1 MDDLN
6 GTQPDQTADDEVADD
21 HAADELSADD
31 QAADNAEE
39 TEFATVASG
48 PTVEAAKVKALEQLR
63 KVVPYVSEVDVEFIV
78 LDEGGQG
85 GFLGMGKSHPR
96 VEAHLRPSSER
107 VDEGMPAA
115 REQLREFV
123 AHVTE
128 AMGLEV
134 HIDVSETPE
143 SIVADVAGDD
153 LGILIG
159 RHGQTID
166 ALQYLAAIV
175 VNGHRQ
181 SRRQIVIDAEGYR
194 ERRESSLTALA
205 DRTAQKVTRNATP
218 IELKPMT
225 AAERKIIHLR
235 LKDHPRV
242 ETVSEGV
249 EPYRKVIIS
258 LKRRSQ

>member
-1 MDDLN
+1 MDDLTGN
-6 GTQPDQTADDEVADD
+6 PSERTADEQTPADLAGEV
-21 HAADELSADD
+21 
-31 QAADNAEE
+31 EE

-48 PTVEAAKVKALEQLR
+48 PTIESAKAKALEQLR
-63 KVVPYVSEVDVEFIV
+63 KVVPYVSEVDVEFLV

-96 VEAHLRPSSER
+96 VEARLRPSGER

-123 AHVTE
+123 GRVTE

-134 HIDVSETPE
+134 HIDISETPE
-143 SIVADVAGDD
+143 SIAVDIAGDD

-194 ERRESSLTALA
+194 ERRESSLKALA
-205 DRTAQKVTRNATP
+205 DRTAQKVTRTSAP

-225 AAERKIIHLR
+225 SSERKIIHLHLR
-235 LKDHPRV
+235 DHPRV

-249 EPYRKVIIS
+249 EPYRKVIVS
-258 LKRRSQ
+258 PRRRG

>member
-1 MDDLN
+1 MDDLTGN
-6 GTQPDQTADDEVADD
+6 PSERTADEQTPADLAGEV
-21 HAADELSADD
+21 
-31 QAADNAEE
+31 EE

-48 PTVEAAKVKALEQLR
+48 PTIESAKAKALEQLR
-63 KVVPYVSEVDVEFIV
+63 KVVPYVSEVDVEFLV

-96 VEAHLRPSSER
+96 VEARLRPSGER

-123 AHVTE
+123 GRVTE

-134 HIDVSETPE
+134 HIDISETPE
-143 SIVADVAGDD
+143 SIVVDIAGDD

-194 ERRESSLTALA
+194 ERRESSLKALA
-205 DRTAQKVTRNATP
+205 DRTAQKVTRTSAP

-225 AAERKIIHLR
+225 SSERKIIHLHLR
-235 LKDHPRV
+235 DHPRV

-249 EPYRKVIIS
+249 EPYRKVIVS
-258 LKRRSQ
+258 PRRRGQ

>member
-1 MDDLN
+1 MDDLTGN
-6 GTQPDQTADDEVADD
+6 P
-21 HAADELSADD
+21 SD
-31 QAADNAEE
+31 QAAEEQVEEQATDVVEE

-48 PTVEAAKVKALEQLR
+48 PTIEAAKAKALDQLR
-63 KVVPYVSEVDVEFIV
+63 KVVPYVSEVDVEFSV

-96 VEAHLRPSSER
+96 VEAHLRPSGER
-107 VDEGMPAA
+107 VDEGLPAA
-115 REQLREFV
+115 REQLREFIG
-123 AHVTE
+123 HVTE

-134 HIDVSETPE
+134 HVDVSETPE
-143 SIVADVAGDD
+143 AIVADVAGDD
-153 LGILIG
+153 LGIFIG

-194 ERRESSLTALA
+194 ERRESSLKALA
-205 DRTAQKVTRNATP
+205 DRSAQKVARSSTP
-218 IELKPMT
+218 VELKPMT
-225 AAERKIIHLR
+225 AAERKIIHVH

-249 EPYRKVIIS
+249 EPYRKIIIS
-258 LKRRSQ
+258 PKRRSQ

>member
-6 GTQPDQTADDEVADD
+6 GTPPDQ
-21 HAADELSADD
+21 AAGD
-31 QAADNAEE
+31 QAADEQAADSAEE

-48 PTVEAAKVKALEQLR
+48 PTVEAAKAKALEQLR

-96 VEAHLRPSSER
+96 VEAHLRPSGER

-123 AHVTE
+123 AHVTD
-128 AMGLEV
+128 AMGLDV

-143 SIVADVAGDD
+143 AIVADVAGDD

-166 ALQYLAAIV
+166 ALQYLAAIA

-194 ERRESSLTALA
+194 ERRESSLNALA
-205 DRTAQKVTRNATP
+205 DRTAQKVTRNAAP

-225 AAERKIIHLR
+225 AAERKIIHLH

-249 EPYRKVIIS
+249 EPYRKVIVS
-258 LKRRSQ
+258 LKRRGQ

>member
-1 MDDLN
+1 MDDLD
-6 GTQPDQTADDEVADD
+6 GTTSDQTGGDAAEGAAVET
-21 HAADELSADD
+21 HAEEPDV
-31 QAADNAEE
+31 EE

-48 PTVEAAKVKALEQLR
+48 ATVEAAKAKALDQLR
-63 KVVPYVSEVDVEFIV
+63 KVVPLVTEVDVEYVV

-96 VEAHLRPSSER
+96 VEARLRPSDER
-107 VDEGMPAA
+107 VDEGLPAA

-123 AHVTE
+123 ERVTE
-128 AMGLEV
+128 AMGLDV
-134 HIDVSETPE
+134 HIDISETADT
-143 SIVADVAGDD
+143 IVADVAGDD
-153 LGILIG
+153 MGIFIG

-175 VNGHRQ
+175 VNGRRQ

-194 ERRESSLTALA
+194 ERRESSLKALA
-205 DRTAQKVTRNATP
+205 DRTAQKVTRNGTP

-225 AAERKIIHLR
+225 AAERKIIHVH

-242 ETVSEGV
+242 QTISEGV
-249 EPYRKVIIS
+249 EPYRKVIVSI
-258 LKRRSQ
+258 RRRDQ